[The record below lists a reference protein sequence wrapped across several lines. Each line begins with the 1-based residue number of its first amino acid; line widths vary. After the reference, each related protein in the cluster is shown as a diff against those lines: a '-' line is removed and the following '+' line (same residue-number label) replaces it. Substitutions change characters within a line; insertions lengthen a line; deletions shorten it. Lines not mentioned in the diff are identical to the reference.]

1 MSDHVVYLDTASK
14 EYEKIMDG
22 IKTAILRG
30 AMGRKMPYGRV
41 FPDDELYFILNN
53 GDGLVKAKAIV
64 KSVFNSPKLSPEK
77 STQLLEENAGK
88 LNLEPKQFNRFK
100 GKRYLVVV
108 EISNPE
114 ILTPFSI
121 DKSKFGNMDDWL
133 PVGNIET
140 VKVA

>member
-1 MSDHVVYLDTASK
+1 MSDHVVYLDASTK
-14 EYEKIMDG
+14 EYDKIVDG
-22 IKTAILRG
+22 VKTAILRG

-41 FPDDELYFILNN
+41 FPDDELFFILNN
-53 GDGLVKAKAIV
+53 GEGLVTAKAKV
-64 KSVFNSPKLSPEK
+64 KSVFNSPKLSQEE
-77 STQLLEENAGK
+77 SIQILEENSVK

-108 EISNPE
+108 EITNPE